1 MGLFSRVRDLQ
12 PVDLDERAPQTGV
25 KYSDLLVLEQLVT
38 AGADLTAPRHVVYY
52 LYFDSEEQ
60 AVAASSESTS
70 EGFGTELRPPMTGAG
85 EQWAVVSERHDYV
98 LDLDTVRE
106 NTDWFAELAARHG
119 GDYDGWEA
127 SIS

>member
-1 MGLFSRVRDLQ
+1 MGLFSRIRDHG
-12 PVDLDERAPQTGV
+12 PVDLDERAPQSGV

-38 AGADLTAPRHVVYY
+38 AGADLAAPRHVMYF
-52 LYFDSEEQ
+52 LYFNSEDQ
-60 AVAASSESTS
+60 AVAAAAESTS
-70 EGFGTELRPPMTGAG
+70 AGFGTDLRHPIPEAG
-85 EQWAVVSERHDYV
+85 EQWAVISERHDYV

-127 SIS
+127 SVT